1 MNQLSS
7 ICFTNFTLLKSIME
21 RLKVFLV
28 EYCGSS
34 YNAVAETYEL

>member
-7 ICFTNFTLLKSIME
+7 ICFTNFTLFKSIME
-21 RLKVFLV
+21 RLKSSLV
-28 EYCGSS
+28 EYCGFS